1 MFNPKKGTPI
11 IVAQT
16 EEALSGEDI
25 NPVQEFIQRDNIG
38 RYVCWDQ
45 KHSTKMHW
53 NFAAPCFNSDASLED
68 RIKSNPLLNI
78 PKTLRFALDKQEGGN
93 HYKDMAIQPVE
104 YITKNKMTFI
114 EGSIIKYISRHRA
127 KNGKQDLEKAKHF
140 IDLLI
145 EMEYS
150 E

>member
-1 MFNPKKGTPI
+1 MFM
-11 IVAQT
+11 
-16 EEALSGEDI
+16 
-25 NPVQEFIQRDNIG
+25 PVLGQQIRVGFDDEYLNSNNTIREFIEMDSDG
-38 RYVCWDQ
+38 FYVCWDELRMSKNHWECAEPWYEPQ
-45 KHSTKMHW
+45 SEGTSSPLST
-53 NFAAPCFNSDASLED
+53 
-68 RIKSNPLLNI
+68 
-78 PKTLRFALDKQEGGN
+78 QEGGN

-145 EMEYS
+145 DLEY

>member
-1 MFNPKKGTPI
+1 MFSPKKGTPI

-16 EEALSGEDI
+16 EEELFGETV
-25 NPVQEFIQRDNIG
+25 NFVQEFIQRDSIG
-38 RYVCWDQ
+38 RYVCWD
-45 KHSTKMHW
+45 KSHTTKVHW
-53 NFAAPCFNSDASLED
+53 NFAAPCVDANSLDP
-68 RIKSNPLLNI
+68 NPSPLS
-78 PKTLRFALDKQEGGN
+78 TQEGGN